1 MRMILTFLL
10 FLSSSFLA
18 SGQKLYQCTAVE
30 ADFFSSAP
38 VEDIHAV
45 SKKGISV
52 IHAETG
58 EISFKININTF
69 EFQKSLMQEHFNE
82 KFMESDKY
90 PAATFKGNIKDNI
103 ELSKDGE
110 HKVQITGV
118 LEIHG
123 VKQRREVP
131 AVIEIRNGELNLSS
145 SFKVACEDHK
155 VAIPKLLWKNI
166 AEVVEVKINANYIPI
181 K

>member
-1 MRMILTFLL
+1 MKMILTFLL
-10 FLSSSFLA
+10 FWSCSFLVN
-18 SGQKLYQCTAVE
+18 GQKLYQCTAVE

-52 IHAETG
+52 LNAETG

-69 EFQKSLMQEHFNE
+69 EFEKSLMQEHFNE

-90 PAATFKGNIKDNI
+90 PAATFKGQIKDYI
-103 ELSKDGE
+103 DLSKDGE
-110 HKVQITGV
+110 HKAHITGV
-118 LEIHG
+118 LDIHG
-123 VKQRREVP
+123 VKQKREVP
-131 AVIEIRNGELNLSS
+131 AIINVRDGKVSLFAQFN
-145 SFKVACEDHK
+145 VACKDHK
-155 VAIPKLLWKNI
+155 IDIPRLLWKNI
-166 AEVVEVKINANYIPI
+166 AEVVEVKIKANYTSI